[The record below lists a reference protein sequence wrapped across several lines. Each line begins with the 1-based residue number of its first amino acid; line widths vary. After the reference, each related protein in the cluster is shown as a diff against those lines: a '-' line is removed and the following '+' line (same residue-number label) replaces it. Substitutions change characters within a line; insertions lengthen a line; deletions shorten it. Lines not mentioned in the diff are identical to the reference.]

1 MFQTTD
7 YATAA
12 ARSVRGG
19 QEAGGMSTNKTWIR
33 IFQISETS
41 DHGLGY
47 TLYKVTCTTFPLN
60 SPEEANTVTIWKRL

>member
-1 MFQTTD
+1 
-7 YATAA
+7 
-12 ARSVRGG
+12 
-19 QEAGGMSTNKTWIR
+19 MSKSNNKTWIR

-60 SPEEANTVTIWKRL
+60 SPEEANTVTIWKR

>member
-19 QEAGGMSTNKTWIR
+19 QEAGGMSNNKTWIR

-47 TLYKVTCTTFPLN
+47 TLYKVTSTTFPLN
-60 SPEEANTVTIWKRL
+60 CPEEANTVTTWKR